1 MAETDWWLEERIAW
15 AEGYRCIAGIDEAG
29 RGAMAGPVVAACVV
43 LPYEKAPPG
52 INDSKALTP
61 AQRERLY
68 DEIVRVARGVG
79 VGIVGAEEIDRIN
92 VLRATHK
99 AMRLALENLPG
110 GLQPDIAL
118 IDGLP
123 VRPFPITQVALVRG
137 DTRSISI
144 AAASII
150 AKVTRDRLMRDY
162 DAQYPGYGFALH
174 KGYCVPAHLRALE
187 SLGPCPLHRR
197 SFRPVGQC
205 EEGDV
210 EALESGEPGA
220 TSAQKAAK
228 EKPESVRRTG
238 KGRRA
243 APPIP

>member
-15 AEGYRCIAGIDEAG
+15 AEGYRCVAGIDEAG

-43 LPYEKAPPG
+43 LPYEQAPPG

-68 DEIVRVARGVG
+68 DEIVRAARGVG
-79 VGIVGAEEIDRIN
+79 IGIVASEEIDRIN
-92 VLRATHK
+92 ILRATHA

-110 GLQPDIAL
+110 GLRPDIVL

-123 VRPFPITQVALVRG
+123 VRPFPVSQVALVRG
-137 DTRSISI
+137 DARSISI

-174 KGYCVPAHLRALE
+174 KGYCVPTHLRTLE
-187 SLGPCPLHRR
+187 TLGPSPLHRR
-197 SFRPVGQC
+197 SFRPVGQR
-205 EEGDV
+205 EESAV
-210 EALESGEPGA
+210 EASEPGA
-220 TSAQKAAK
+220 APTPKAAK
-228 EKPESVRRTG
+228 EKRQSVRRTG
-238 KGRRA
+238 KARKA
-243 APPIP
+243 APPVP